1 MTVSSCPCCKRTPER
16 KSAGILVAALWLFAL
31 FLAFP
36 AAAYEP
42 EVRYAELVPTD
53 DLYVINSDFAFE
65 LGPRLE
71 EVVVHGIPL
80 HFVAECVVTRGR
92 WYWRDERI
100 VEKRLAFRISFQA
113 LTRKYR
119 LSVGSLG
126 RSFDTLNEAVGAM
139 KRLRNWGIVD
149 RDRLKGGETYNVA
162 LRFRLDTN
170 MLPKPFQVTA
180 IGSREWSLET
190 PWSSW
195 SVLASNGR

>member
-1 MTVSSCPCCKRTPER
+1 M
-16 KSAGILVAALWLFAL
+16 SARGLLAALWLFAL

-42 EVRYAELVPTD
+42 EVRYAELVPND
-53 DLYVINSDFAFE
+53 DLYVINSDFVFE

-100 VEKRLAFRISFQA
+100 AEKKLAFRISFQA

-149 RDRLKGGETYNVA
+149 RDRLKGGETYNVG

-190 PWSSW
+190 PWSTW
-195 SVLASNGR
+195 SVQAANGR